1 MTEEQRAKCHGIIH
15 AAAVAAGSVGAGL
28 AQIPGS
34 DNAVI
39 VPIQTTMII
48 SLGAVFGVNIDE
60 SIAKA
65 TLATTTA
72 SLTGR
77 AISQFFVG
85 WIPGI
90 GNIINAA
97 TAAAITE
104 STGWTI
110 ANSFN
115 SKPLSLNKKGIG
127 ATFMPK

>member
-15 AAAVAAGSVGAGL
+15 TASLAAGSVGAGF

-39 VPIQTTMII
+39 VPIQITMTS
-48 SLGAVFGVNIDE
+48 SLGSVLGVTLDE
-60 SIAKA
+60 STAKA
-65 TLATTTA
+65 ALATATA

-97 TAAAITE
+97 TAVAITE
-104 STGWTI
+104 SIGWTI
-110 ANSFN
+110 VNSFDQ
-115 SKPLSLNKKGIG
+115 
-127 ATFMPK
+127 